1 MKADK
6 NGNGKIEIGELT
18 NFLKEYRSIRSKIQ
32 GQPQVKAGVV
42 EPKIEEEHAEE
53 KHEFQYQTIA
63 TNISRP
69 VRKLV
74 IMNDRS

>member
-6 NGNGKIEIGELT
+6 NDNGKIEIGELK
-18 NFLKEYRSIRSKIQ
+18 NFLTEYRSIRSKIQ
-32 GQPQVKAGVV
+32 GQTQVKAGVV
-42 EPKIEEEHAEE
+42 EL
-53 KHEFQYQTIA
+53 
-63 TNISRP
+63 SRP